1 VSDEA
6 GRVEPGLRLAR
17 AGLITNALLAVG
29 KGLAGVVG
37 NSFALVADSVESIGD
52 ILGSLVVWSG
62 LRVSVQRPDREHPY
76 GHGKAEPIAAAV
88 VGVMLL
94 LAGAGIIIQSVRGI
108 LSPHPPPEA
117 WTLLVLVGVIVIKEG
132 FFRRVLQVAAE
143 TNSDVMRADA
153 WHHRSDAISSL
164 AAFVGIGA
172 SVVIGPQ
179 LWWADEAAASV
190 AGVLIIING
199 LSVMR
204 PALHDLMD
212 GALDA
217 DLLARVREVAESVSG
232 VHSTEKLF
240 ARRVG
245 SRIWIDLHV
254 QADAQMSL
262 YDAHELGHRVTHE
275 IRASIP
281 LVENVL
287 VHMEPSVGLSDE
299 VR

>member
-1 VSDEA
+1 MSDEA

-94 LAGAGIIIQSVRGI
+94 LAGAGIIVQSVRGI

-164 AAFVGIGA
+164 AAFIGIGA

>member
-1 VSDEA
+1 MSDEA

-94 LAGAGIIIQSVRGI
+94 LAGAGIIVQSVRGI

-299 VR
+299 AR

>member
-1 VSDEA
+1 MSDEA

-94 LAGAGIIIQSVRGI
+94 LAGAGIIVQSVRGI

-164 AAFVGIGA
+164 AAFIGIGA

-299 VR
+299 AR

>member
-1 VSDEA
+1 MNDHA
-6 GRVEPGLRLAR
+6 RRAEPGLRLAR
-17 AGLITNALLAVG
+17 AGLITNALLALG
-29 KGLAGVVG
+29 KGVAGVAG
-37 NSFALVADSVESIGD
+37 NSFALIADSVESIGD

-62 LRVSVQRPDREHPY
+62 LRVSVQVPDRDHPY

-88 VGVMLL
+88 VGVMLM
-94 LAGAGIIIQSVRGI
+94 LAGAGILVQSIRGI
-108 LSPHPPPEA
+108 LTPHAPPEA

-143 TNSDVMRADA
+143 THSDVMRADA

-164 AAFVGIGA
+164 AAFIGIGA

-179 LWWADEAAASV
+179 LWWADEAAAIV
-190 AGVLIIING
+190 AGLFIIANG
-199 LSVMR
+199 ASVMR

-217 DLLARVREVAESVSG
+217 ELLARVREVAESVSG
-232 VHSTEKLF
+232 VDSTEKLF

-254 QADAQMSL
+254 QADARMSL

-275 IRASIP
+275 IRTCIP

-287 VHMEPSVGLSDE
+287 VHMEPSVRTPDE
-299 VR
+299 AR